1 MTLTI
6 DLPEEEITRL
16 QAKASAEGLST
27 EQCARQLLTDALASP
42 QTRQPLSAR
51 IRAIWA
57 DMPDEV
63 RAKLPADGASQHDH
77 SIYGVPRENH
87 KGTFYWVAL
96 TNPVNTHSGRP

>member
-16 QAKASAEGLST
+16 NARASAEGLSA
-27 EQCARQLLTDALASP
+27 EQCASQLLKHALESIAG
-42 QTRQPLSAR
+42 RRPLSAR
-51 IRAIWA
+51 IREIWA

-77 SIYGVPRENH
+77 YIYGAPKR
-87 KGTFYWVAL
+87 T
-96 TNPVNTHSGRP
+96 P